1 MFHGWNYFK
10 CAYKSFFQYIY
21 INTCM
26 YFDQPFSFQKKTLLG
41 TAYLKPAT
49 LQKHFLLLDFLTI
62 LNSVTCSNYTQSSE
76 CAKVYSCIHLRQRIT
91 ARVCYNVGQ
100 SVGNHLQ
107 KLFSFLTNEIYHIT
121 YFWKLTANYWKN
133 LVIIS
138 FCLFVLQWKI
148 CCYCY
153 NSDLSNID

>member
-10 CAYKSFFQYIY
+10 CAYKSFFQYID

-49 LQKHFLLLDFLTI
+49 LQKHFLLLDILTI

-76 CAKVYSCIHLRQRIT
+76 CAKVYSCIHLRQCIT
-91 ARVCYNVGQ
+91 ACVCYNVGQ

-107 KLFSFLTNEIYHIT
+107 KLFIFLTNGIYHIT
-121 YFWKLTANYWKN
+121 YFWKLTANYLKK
-133 LVIIS
+133 
-138 FCLFVLQWKI
+138 FG
-148 CCYCY
+148 Y
-153 NSDLSNID
+153 